1 MEAETETEFRKKDG
15 SASCLLGVYG
25 PWTEGG
31 EPEHMEPICMCGLS
45 RTWHD
50 GASGLWRERETLWA
64 KHVPGIRDP
73 KSVLLNS
80 STGFLQKL

>member
-31 EPEHMEPICMCGLS
+31 EPEHMEPICMCRLS

-50 GASGLWRERETLWA
+50 GASGLWREGRSGPNTCL
-64 KHVPGIRDP
+64 VYGI
-73 KSVLLNS
+73 
-80 STGFLQKL
+80 QKVCF